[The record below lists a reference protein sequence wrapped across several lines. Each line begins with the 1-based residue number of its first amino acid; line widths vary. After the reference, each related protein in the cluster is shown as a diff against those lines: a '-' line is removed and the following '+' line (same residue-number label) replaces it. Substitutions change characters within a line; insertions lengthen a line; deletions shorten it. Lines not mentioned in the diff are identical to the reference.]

1 MDLTSRKISGSI
13 ACHIKVNFGT
23 FFTFFFVYVLAK
35 HQLVMLSR
43 EEKLSAGHTA
53 KPLPGLNAMFQ
64 HPTEVVAE
72 SDGGR
77 R

>member
-1 MDLTSRKISGSI
+1 
-13 ACHIKVNFGT
+13 
-23 FFTFFFVYVLAK
+23 
-35 HQLVMLSR
+35 MLSR

-77 R
+77 RLWKWYRKEAGKLRGSYQAESVYP